1 MKPLAAAIAWALIVL
16 VPNSSRGMAIFGHP
30 KDAASN
36 QDSWDWR
43 HDGIGADGAIKS
55 APLPP
60 DWPAGLTAVPGATTR
75 QEPRLPA
82 DNDWETALDS
92 SAAKTTDRSPGAAP
106 AAGRTWR
113 LPEPATIAIWS
124 SLGLLLGLRAWQH
137 RRSGATLEWCDTQPS
152 LASQRRPWSS
162 QQRLA
167 IRQTIQ
173 RGCRQEIETGGL

>member
-60 DWPAGLTAVPGATTR
+60 DWPAGLTAVPARRRGKSRVCPPITIGKQRFIAPPPRRPTGRLARRRR
-75 QEPRLPA
+75 QAVLALARARHNCHLVFA
-82 DNDWETALDS
+82 GVAAWTAS
-92 SAAKTTDRSPGAAP
+92 MAAP
-106 AAGRTWR
+106 AK
-113 LPEPATIAIWS
+113 
-124 SLGLLLGLRAWQH
+124 
-137 RRSGATLEWCDTQPS
+137 
-152 LASQRRPWSS
+152 
-162 QQRLA
+162 
-167 IRQTIQ
+167 
-173 RGCRQEIETGGL
+173 RGHFGVV